1 MKKILFLLLFWITA
15 ISGFSQGALIYQD
28 CNYRGKSQLLRP
40 GRYNLDQIGFGAF
53 QASSIKLYA
62 GYKVVM
68 YNSNEPGEGDRKI
81 RLTTSVPCFGSDW
94 NDKVGSIVVEVDN
107 TNQGSGGYNP
117 PNQQPTYPSYGNGP
131 QVILYEDCSLRGNN
145 RNLVPGRYNRR
156 EMGLNNDAI
165 SSLRIPSGYSV
176 TLYKD
181 EDFKGGSQTFYA
193 NVYCL
198 NSSWNDQAS
207 SIVISGPGNNYNN
220 NYTPPN
226 NNNNNNNNYTNA
238 RDRIIVYDRCD
249 YGGSSFG
256 FSPGRY
262 NDRSLGIGNDKISS
276 IRIPNGFKVTVYQA
290 KDFQGYS
297 RTFYGNEYCLD
308 GQWNDQISSMIVD
321 GPGTNN
327 TSNSSPSYNY
337 GNNNAGVAVY
347 TASYY
352 KGTHALFNEGRHNLR
367 NAAVSN
373 NISSFTIQP
382 GYYIVVYEDFEFRGR
397 SQTFRSSVLNLNT
410 LGWNDNI
417 RSLVVYREY

>member
-181 EDFKGGSQTFYA
+181 EDFRGGSQTFYA

-226 NNNNNNNNYTNA
+226 K
-238 RDRIIVYDRCD
+238 IIIIITTILTPAT
-249 YGGSSFG
+249 GSLCMI
-256 FSPGRY
+256 
-262 NDRSLGIGNDKISS
+262 DVITADKFWIQS
-276 IRIPNGFKVTVYQA
+276 GKV
-290 KDFQGYS
+290 
-297 RTFYGNEYCLD
+297 
-308 GQWNDQISSMIVD
+308 
-321 GPGTNN
+321 
-327 TSNSSPSYNY
+327 
-337 GNNNAGVAVY
+337 
-347 TASYY
+347 
-352 KGTHALFNEGRHNLR
+352 
-367 NAAVSN
+367 
-373 NISSFTIQP
+373 
-382 GYYIVVYEDFEFRGR
+382 
-397 SQTFRSSVLNLNT
+397 
-410 LGWNDNI
+410 
-417 RSLVVYREY
+417 